1 MGIAAS
7 PAGRVHDLSW
17 RRHDLGPLVALC
29 VVGAAVLVPAAL
41 PERAR
46 FDPAGSADPR
56 RVTGSNRAR
65 SGSAASLRRLPNIR
79 LVRARAIV
87 AYRREH
93 PSPAFRSAE
102 DLARVRGIGPGTV
115 EAIRDYLKLGAP
127 PGTDA
132 PGQR

>member
-1 MGIAAS
+1 M
-7 PAGRVHDLSW
+7 
-17 RRHDLGPLVALC
+17 
-29 VVGAAVLVPAAL
+29 

-56 RVTGSNRAR
+56 RVSLAAEKIDPNTA
-65 SGSAASLRRLPNIR
+65 SAASLRRLPNIR